1 MKVRGY
7 IVYEEQDC
15 EAGQQAYRGW
25 HHSHLAS
32 VCAHFHARNQ
42 QRPNRCRY
50 HDAKPISPFWTFWL
64 ISFLITNTKA
74 EPKAVPRKGISSEV
88 MTIGV
93 ESDMLKCGD
102 AFDFNHCI
110 LREALH
116 CEGATCWE
124 RSFKIF

>member
-1 MKVRGY
+1 MRSRTAKPASKP
-7 IVYEEQDC
+7 IV
-15 EAGQQAYRGW
+15 AGITAILPL
-25 HHSHLAS
+25 S
-32 VCAHFHARNQ
+32 AHISMLGISRDQTDAAIMI
-42 QRPNRCRY
+42 P
-50 HDAKPISPFWTFWL
+50 DAKPISPFWTFWL

-93 ESDMLKCGD
+93 ESDILKRSD

-110 LREALH
+110 LREGLH
-116 CEGATCWE
+116 CEGAACWE